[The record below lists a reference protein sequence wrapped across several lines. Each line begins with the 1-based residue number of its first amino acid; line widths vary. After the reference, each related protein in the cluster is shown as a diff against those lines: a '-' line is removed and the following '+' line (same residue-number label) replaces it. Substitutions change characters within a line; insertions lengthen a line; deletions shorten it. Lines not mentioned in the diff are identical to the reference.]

1 MAVSALLSDGGRTAA
16 GLVASRC
23 RSWSWLAV
31 PLLDVVVVACCHAW
45 SSWRTDRMLMR
56 SPFIGPRCCR
66 GARLFGARI
75 SDIEKRR
82 STRRCVDPLARLMR
96 RMDFILCL
104 QV

>member
-1 MAVSALLSDGGRTAA
+1 
-16 GLVASRC
+16 
-23 RSWSWLAV
+23 
-31 PLLDVVVVACCHAW
+31 
-45 SSWRTDRMLMR
+45 MLMR

-82 STRRCVDPLARLMR
+82 STRRCDDPLARLMR